1 MRQKF
6 LRIWMYVF
14 VYGADGVSREKNG
27 NSREY
32 DFLSSSGEMGKWA
45 RKKNYELQGTY
56 RPIKFTNLD
65 VNATDGAEN
74 V

>member
-1 MRQKF
+1 
-6 LRIWMYVF
+6 MY
-14 VYGADGVSREKNG
+14 REEGRRKKG
-27 NSREY
+27 NSRECY
-32 DFLSSSGEMGKWA
+32 FLFSSASEWGIE

-65 VNATDGAEN
+65 VNVTDGAEN